1 MISSRRASQ
10 GSGTIGRILAVAL
23 ASALALSHARPVQ
36 AVQIPADTVY
46 VSYAV
51 TATPQGSM
59 TICVRDKLTIT
70 TQVAVRVSRAGNQ
83 AFNQYELTPGMYAA
97 RIQSEARGVGSVSP
111 AHRETRSEAGSG
123 AIANFVFTSSRPG
136 HATLI
141 FEYVP
146 SPEEDVLA
154 PLDTED
160 ELAPLVAPV
169 RIRHLNPS
177 PAVVEVEVKRCK
189 YQIRATSNWTIETG
203 FRTHAVSV
211 LQAEV
216 TPDDDGNFDVTV
228 PVQDQAYWLRGFPCP
243 HSVNASES
251 QASLQGNVTDG
262 EIDFDITYETV
273 STKAVITC
281 PAPVIGKV
289 EGKNQDTGKALVM
302 SRDDLNVHQSTLLFG
317 SVATT
322 EPHTLEADGT
332 WQGAAMI
339 TVTTLPG

>member
-1 MISSRRASQ
+1 
-10 GSGTIGRILAVAL
+10 
-23 ASALALSHARPVQ
+23 VQ

-51 TATPQGSM
+51 TATPQGST
-59 TICVRDKLTIT
+59 TICVRDKLKIT
-70 TQVAVRVSRAGNQ
+70 TQVAVRVSRTGGQ
-83 AFNQYELTPGMYAA
+83 AFDQYELTPGMYAA
-97 RIQSEARGVGSVSP
+97 KIQSEARGVGSLSP

-123 AIANFVFTSSRPG
+123 AIANFVFTSPRPG

-146 SPEEDVLA
+146 SPQDDELA
-154 PLDTED
+154 PLDPD
-160 ELAPLVAPV
+160 ADPELVPLVAPV
-169 RIRHLNPS
+169 RIRHLSPS
-177 PAVVEVEVKRCK
+177 PAVVDVEVKRCK

-203 FRTHAVSV
+203 FRTAAVAV

-228 PVQDQAYWLRGFPCP
+228 PVQDQAYWLTAFACP
-243 HSVNASES
+243 HTVNASES
-251 QASLQGNVTDG
+251 QARLQGNVTDG

-273 STKAVITC
+273 TGDTLITC
-281 PAPVIGKV
+281 PAPVVGKI
-289 EGKNQDTGKALVM
+289 EGKNQDTGKALVV

-332 WQGAAMI
+332 WPGQAKI
-339 TVTTLPG
+339 TVTTIPG